1 MKKKK
6 ILLPTKKFF
15 KSEEEDL
22 NISLNLDTKDKLL
35 REGDR
40 DIILNISDL
49 FDDERNNSNNYKI
62 YGKIRMIYRNM
73 YSGTTTYSPLVRHLY
88 VSDENSSLNEGFL
101 SYNEYGFIRNDTL
114 HEVNNITHSSIVPII
129 PIDTMLK
136 GTEYTGH
143 TVTTNFTAPYKNWNL
158 YLSYVYGQDE
168 NYPMTYTLTGGT
180 KCNFVSGTGI
190 PFRIE
195 QTGKTY
201 KLTSP
206 VEHGMSVGEYIVL
219 SGDTLSGLESGR
231 TFNILTVGDE
241 THNSEKYV
249 LEIPNVY
256 TITST
261 IVIGKRCLDPKNI
274 SGTSSKY
281 YVHKHKT
288 ISDVADYIIDNAGFE
303 KSIWEEER
311 KILFENALSETDVL
325 VERNRMESLLY
336 DFKEPFVLKDILNNL
351 GYTPTEVYVTVI
363 NRNGNGYFNY
373 PPKVGY
379 KFNFHN
385 TWMDEHFNG
394 SSSEETTIG
403 KQVITTNTTGY
414 TFTGGT
420 ELNTGTTLVGAFVEY
435 NESEMKERIISES
448 FHKITLRPDVFN
460 HGQTGNVNMFTGA
473 TPTNPFGFYY
483 QTHYRVKLRQLSP
496 YIETSDTDNVYNLPE
511 NTKYNEL
518 EKVWKWRDLYDHG
531 YVDPDGFGT
540 NYPFTNNTHYV
551 KNDINFYF
559 RNERYFTNKK
569 DGITN
574 FNNRRLKIC

>member
-1 MKKKK
+1 MKKTK

-15 KSEEEDL
+15 KAEEEDL
-22 NISLNLDTKDKLL
+22 NVSLNLDAKNKLL

-49 FDDERNNSNNYKI
+49 FDEERNNSNNYKI
-62 YGKIRMIYRNM
+62 YGKIKMVYRNM
-73 YSGTTTYSPLVRHLY
+73 YSGTTTYSPLLRHLY
-88 VSDENSSLNEGFL
+88 VTDETNPNIGFID
-101 SYNEYGFIRNDTL
+101 YNEYGFLRNDTL
-114 HEVNNITHSSIVPII
+114 REVNSISHSATVPVT
-129 PIDTMLK
+129 PINPTLK

-158 YLSYVYGQDE
+158 YLSYVYDQDE
-168 NYPMTYTLTGGT
+168 NFPMTYTLTGGT

-195 QTGKTY
+195 QIGKTY

-206 VEHGMSVGEYIVL
+206 VEHGMSVGEYI
-219 SGDTLSGLESGR
+219 TLSGNTLSGPISGR
-231 TFNILTVGDE
+231 TFNILSVGDE
-241 THNSEKYV
+241 THNSEKFV
-249 LEIPNVY
+249 LEIPSGM

-261 IVIGKRCLDPKNI
+261 IVIGKRCLDAKNI
-274 SGTSSKY
+274 TGTSSKY
-281 YVHKHKT
+281 YIHKHKT
-288 ISDVADYIIDNAGFE
+288 ISNVADYILDIAGFE

-311 KILFENALSETDVL
+311 KILFENALSEPDVL

-363 NRNGNGYFNY
+363 NRNANGYFNY

-385 TWMDEHFNG
+385 TWVDEQFNG
-394 SSSEETTIG
+394 SSSEETAIG
-403 KQVITTNTTGY
+403 KHSITTNTPGY
-414 TFTGGT
+414 SFSGGT
-420 ELNTGTTLVGAFVEY
+420 ELSSGTTLIGAFVEY

-448 FHKITLRPDVFN
+448 FHKIILRPDVFN
-460 HGQTGNVNMFTGA
+460 HGQTGDVSMFTGA
-473 TPTNPFGFYY
+473 TTTNPFGFYY

-496 YIETSDTDNVYNLPE
+496 YTETSDTDNIYNLPE

-531 YVDPDGFGT
+531 YVDPDGYGT
-540 NYPFTNNTHYV
+540 NYPFANNTHYV

-569 DGITN
+569 DGISN
-574 FNNRRLKIC
+574 FNNRNLKNC